1 MSSEPTEITAP
12 LTLTPIEP
20 PQPAPPPDIL
30 RDVTLQLIDEDPQN
44 VRSAKS
50 KIEELAAS
58 ILAQGLIQPVILLA
72 QKNGRFRILAGHRR
86 VAAVRYLG
94 WSYIRGIVRGTSE
107 LSEAD
112 TRAQQLIENTQR
124 EDLPAIDVAQG
135 ALVIVDEEG
144 GDIVKA
150 AKRLGRSPAWVRKLT
165 KMMMADKRVLALIK
179 QHALSVE
186 QANAVL
192 VAYRNPTGGLAAATA
207 LAKEL
212 SDGATSTRAALRE
225 IARTRSDET
234 VREVFSV
241 QSDTHRFDLTVT
253 TSVPLG
259 DQEKSDI
266 ALFMSRFGTV
276 QTRSESR

>member
-30 RDVTLQLIDEDPQN
+30 RDVTLQLIDEDAQN

-94 WSYIRGIVRGTSE
+94 WSHIRGIVRGASE

-124 EDLPAIDVAQG
+124 EDLPAIDVAEG
-135 ALVIVDEEG
+135 ALVIVNEEN
-144 GDIVKA
+144 GDINKA
-150 AKRLGRSPAWVRKLT
+150 AKRLGRSAAWVRKVT
-165 KMMMADKRVLALIK
+165 KMLLADKRVLGLIK
-179 QHALSVE
+179 QHCLSVE
-186 QANAVL
+186 QASAVL
-192 VAYRNPTGGLAAATA
+192 AAFRDPTGGLAAATS

-212 SDGATSTRAALRE
+212 SNGATSTRAAMRELARQRADEVVRE
-225 IARTRSDET
+225 I
-234 VREVFSV
+234 FSV
-241 QSDTHRFDLTVT
+241 RSETQQFDLTVT
-253 TSVPLG
+253 SPVPLS
-259 DQEKSDI
+259 ENERADI

-276 QTRSESR
+276 QTRAEAR